1 MAKAAKPQSFE
12 AAQAE
17 LEALIAEIERGELS
31 LEASLAAY
39 KRGGELLKFCQA
51 QLDAAEQQ
59 IKMLDGDTL
68 TPFERDE
75 G

>member
-17 LEALIAEIERGELS
+17 LEALIADIERGELT

-39 KRGGELLKFCQA
+39 QRGGELLKFCQA

-59 IKMLDGDTL
+59 IKMLDGKEL
-68 TPFERDE
+68 VPLQRDE

>member
-17 LEALIAEIERGELS
+17 LEALIADIERGELT

-39 KRGGELLKFCQA
+39 QRGGELLKFCQA

-59 IKMLDGDTL
+59 IKMLDGAEL
-68 TPFERDE
+68 APLQRDE